1 MESDGKGHP
10 WSSSAPGL
18 PRAGGSARMGS
29 SLETIH
35 SQAGTPDF
43 PPTIL
48 APVWW
53 EQASLTL
60 PACGTDTG
68 KALIVLGLL
77 AYPTVFAG
85 AGGTWGQ
92 HHLTCGS

>member
-1 MESDGKGHP
+1 MGKAIQGPLLLLDFPELLVQHGWAHLWTP
-10 WSSSAPGL
+10 S
-18 PRAGGSARMGS
+18 
-29 SLETIH
+29 H
-35 SQAGTPDF
+35 SQAGAPDF

-48 APVWW
+48 VSVWW
-53 EQASLTL
+53 DQASLTL

-68 KALIVLGLL
+68 KALIVLRLL